1 MGGLSIMNNTEIR
14 CIKCFNIYTIKIK
27 PEFPKCKLLKTC
39 KCSQITTDFFNFFTE
54 YKKNKN
60 ITISCLKCK
69 KSNPKDPFYCE
80 DCNQLI
86 CSNCLKTTHKEEEFK
101 NHKYISI
108 EKYDFFCIIHQTEK
122 FCAYCKTCKLNI
134 CEKCIKENLHEN
146 HKISIFKKIY
156 DEKKM
161 KEYYKKAI
169 KGAEDKI
176 NYNKIIC
183 NLVSKKINKNDAKKL
198 KSLLEINE
206 SENKYIL
213 EILNIFNEMYDANK
227 NNKSFTLIS
236 NMIDNMDFNLEK
248 IKFEKNSTKENDV
261 LALVDYF
268 QTDFILKV
276 KVKKEENKNNEAQ
289 NAKEKE
295 KDNNENE
302 KDKKESNEINK
313 EEEKIHEEKKEEEK
327 KEEEKK
333 EEENKEEKKEEEKK
347 EEEKKEE
354 EKKEEEEKVEDDGH
368 VKTMKEI
375 KELINNKISSQG
387 GFRSSTQTSVQSNQ
401 NRDIINEPKGNP
413 ENVINIIQNQTIN
426 KKAKKKPRKIKFDS

>member
-1 MGGLSIMNNTEIR
+1 MLIR
-14 CIKCFNIYTIKIK
+14 
-27 PEFPKCKLLKTC
+27 
-39 KCSQITTDFFNFFTE
+39 
-54 YKKNKN
+54 
-60 ITISCLKCK
+60 
-69 KSNPKDPFYCE
+69 
-80 DCNQLI
+80 
-86 CSNCLKTTHKEEEFK
+86 
-101 NHKYISI
+101 
-108 EKYDFFCIIHQTEK
+108 IIR
-122 FCAYCKTCKLNI
+122 
-134 CEKCIKENLHEN
+134 
-146 HKISIFKKIY
+146 
-156 DEKKM
+156 
-161 KEYYKKAI
+161 
-169 KGAEDKI
+169 
-176 NYNKIIC
+176 
-183 NLVSKKINKNDAKKL
+183 
-198 KSLLEINE
+198 
-206 SENKYIL
+206 
-213 EILNIFNEMYDANK
+213 
-227 NNKSFTLIS
+227 

-289 NAKEKE
+289 NDKEKD

-313 EEEKIHEEKKEEEK
+313 EEEKIPEEKKEEEK

-375 KELINNKISSQG
+375 KELLNNKISSQG

>member
-86 CSNCLKTTHKEEEFK
+86 CSNCLKNTHKEEEFK

-276 KVKKEENKNNEAQ
+276 KVKKEDNKNNEAQ
-289 NAKEKE
+289 NAKEK
-295 KDNNENE
+295 E

-313 EEEKIHEEKKEEEK
+313 EEEKIPEEK

-354 EKKEEEEKVEDDGH
+354 EKNEEEEKVEDDGH

-375 KELINNKISSQG
+375 KELLNNKISSQG
-387 GFRSSTQTSVQSNQ
+387 GFRRSTQTSVQSNQ
-401 NRDIINEPKGNP
+401 NKDIINEPKGNP
-413 ENVINIIQNQTIN
+413 ENVITIIQSQTIN

>member
-27 PEFPKCKLLKTC
+27 PEFPKSKLLKIC
-39 KCSQITTDFFNFFTE
+39 KCTQITTEFFNFFTE
-54 YKKNKN
+54 YKKNKK
-60 ITISCLKCK
+60 ITISCSKCN
-69 KSNPKDPFYCE
+69 KSNPKDPFYCV

-108 EKYDFFCIIHQTEK
+108 EKYDFFCINHQTEK
-122 FCAYCKTCKLNI
+122 FCAYCKVCKLNI
-134 CEKCIKENLHEN
+134 CEKCIEENLHEN
-146 HKISIFKKIY
+146 HKVLIFKKIY

-169 KGAEDKI
+169 KAAEDKI

-183 NLVSKKINKNDAKKL
+183 NMVSKKINKNDVKKL
-198 KSLLEINE
+198 KTLLEINE
-206 SENKYIL
+206 SENKFIL

-227 NNKSFTLIS
+227 NNKNYTLIS

-248 IKFEKNSTKENDV
+248 IKFEKNSSKESDV

-276 KVKKEENKNNEAQ
+276 KVKKEENKNIEGQ
-289 NAKEKE
+289 NAKEK
-295 KDNNENE
+295 DNNVNENE
-302 KDKKESNEINK
+302 KKESNEINK
-313 EEEKIHEEKKEEEK
+313 EEEKKEEEK

-333 EEENKEEKKEEEKK
+333 EEENKEEEKKEEKKEEEKK

-354 EKKEEEEKVEDDGH
+354 EKKEEENKEDDGH
-368 VKTMKEI
+368 IKTMKEI
-375 KELINNKISSQG
+375 KELLNNKISSQG
-387 GFRSSTQTSVQSNQ
+387 GFRNTTSSLTHSNQ
-401 NRDIINEPKGNP
+401 NNDIINEPKGNP
-413 ENVINIIQNQTIN
+413 ENVINIIQSQTIN

>member
-1 MGGLSIMNNTEIR
+1 M
-14 CIKCFNIYTIKIK
+14 
-27 PEFPKCKLLKTC
+27 
-39 KCSQITTDFFNFFTE
+39 
-54 YKKNKN
+54 
-60 ITISCLKCK
+60 
-69 KSNPKDPFYCE
+69 
-80 DCNQLI
+80 
-86 CSNCLKTTHKEEEFK
+86 
-101 NHKYISI
+101 
-108 EKYDFFCIIHQTEK
+108 
-122 FCAYCKTCKLNI
+122 
-134 CEKCIKENLHEN
+134 
-146 HKISIFKKIY
+146 
-156 DEKKM
+156 
-161 KEYYKKAI
+161 
-169 KGAEDKI
+169 
-176 NYNKIIC
+176 
-183 NLVSKKINKNDAKKL
+183 
-198 KSLLEINE
+198 LEINE

-289 NAKEKE
+289 NDKEKD

-313 EEEKIHEEKKEEEK
+313 EEEKIPEEK

-375 KELINNKISSQG
+375 KELLNNKISSQG

>member
-1 MGGLSIMNNTEIR
+1 MNNTEIR

-39 KCSQITTDFFNFFTE
+39 KCSQITIDFFNFFTE

-86 CSNCLKTTHKEEEFK
+86 CSNCLKTIHKEEEFK

-134 CEKCIKENLHEN
+134 CEKCLKENLHEN

-213 EILNIFNEMYDANK
+213 EILNIYNEMYDANK
-227 NNKSFTLIS
+227 NNKNFTLIS
-236 NMIDNMDFNLEK
+236 NMIDNMDFNLDK

-302 KDKKESNEINK
+302 KNNKESNEINK
-313 EEEKIHEEKKEEEK
+313 EEEKIPEEKKEEEKIPEEKKEEGNKEEEKKEEEIKEEEK
-327 KEEEKK
+327 KEEEK
-333 EEENKEEKKEEEKK
+333 E
-347 EEEKKEE
+347 
-354 EKKEEEEKVEDDGH
+354 EDDGH
-368 VKTMKEI
+368 VKTLKEI
-375 KELINNKISSQG
+375 KELLNNKISSQG
-387 GFRSSTQTSVQSNQ
+387 GFRRSTQTSVQSNQ
-401 NRDIINEPKGNP
+401 NKDIINEPKGNP

>member
-1 MGGLSIMNNTEIR
+1 MNNTEIR

-69 KSNPKDPFYCE
+69 KSNPKDPFYCG

-276 KVKKEENKNNEAQ
+276 KVKKEENKNNESQ
-289 NAKEKE
+289 NAKEKD

-313 EEEKIHEEKKEEEK
+313 EEEKIPEEKKEEEK
-327 KEEEKK
+327 KEEENK

-375 KELINNKISSQG
+375 KELLNNKISSQG
-387 GFRSSTQTSVQSNQ
+387 GFRSSTQTSVKSNQ